1 MEMFKII
8 DLLVKSTQ
16 DQTLKE
22 SLLAKYMERMT
33 EKEHSP
39 EYESSPL
46 ISVHNQSLSQGFRP
60 DCQPV
65 EVVDSDLGR
74 SISERHFQ
82 KKLFKFSAEI

>member
-1 MEMFKII
+1 MFKII

-39 EYESSPL
+39 EYESSL
-46 ISVHNQSLSQGFRP
+46 LLMSFHNQSLSQGFRP

-65 EVVDSDLGR
+65 EVVDSDLRR

>member
-1 MEMFKII
+1 MFKII

-39 EYESSPL
+39 EYESSPFVN
-46 ISVHNQSLSQGFRP
+46 IRP
-60 DCQPV
+60 
-65 EVVDSDLGR
+65 
-74 SISERHFQ
+74 
-82 KKLFKFSAEI
+82 